1 MSTYST
7 RLIVGYIHNLLAKT
21 PRTSSRAR
29 NLVSWLDGNLEPLGI
44 APRFD
49 WDDAIGRRNTLSA
62 KNWQA
67 FCETVKRRRSQLRA
81 KPDRLWLNLR
91 ELAAETHLDDLEFQI
106 LELLLLKKKD
116 DYGIQCL
123 LEAQDD
129 TGPFYMPKFIATI
142 LGTSVQNVQRALS
155 PTARLL
161 TTGLVTDDGSYSG
174 WTHEIPSYLVAG
186 LLPPNTGMK
195 DLRSVILGPKETTEL
210 GWDDYEHIARDRDLV
225 CSVLSGAMKERAR
238 GVNILI
244 HGPTGTGKTE
254 FCRMIAKRLRYPLHS
269 LGNNA
274 MPQRFRESGDR
285 CSQLQLALKI
295 AQSGTLLLFDEMEDI
310 LDAGEGLAQLLG
322 HGRMKMDKSKANA
335 TLETNALPVL
345 WTSNA
350 IEVFDEAFLRRMTMV
365 VEIGPPPAKVRE
377 RILRRSLGRHNLSL
391 GDSDIASLAKSYPAA
406 PALVV
411 NAVKAAS
418 LADGETMPNIRHL
431 LGLSLKAVQGKPPM
445 VATTGLPEF
454 SMDLIHPDA
463 DLITITERLVQHGKG
478 SFSLLLYGPPGTG
491 KSFYLRHL
499 ADRMGMEVLLK
510 RASDLKHKYVGET
523 ERNIARAF
531 MEARDTGS
539 FLIFDEADSLLFT
552 RGMAHR
558 SWEISEVNE
567 MLTWMEQHPLPFG
580 CTTNLLDIVDDAAM
594 RRFLFKVKFQHLPQ
608 TKVAAA
614 FRHYFGMDPVG
625 NIALDN
631 LTAGDFA
638 VASRKAALLGKSRDA
653 KALVELLEQESRA
666 KPGAGK
672 RKTGFTVS

>member
-1 MSTYST
+1 MSTYAT
-7 RLIVGYIHNLLAKT
+7 RLIVGYIHNLLAT
-21 PRTSSRAR
+21 IPRTSPMAH
-29 NLVSWLDGNLEPLGI
+29 NLVSWLDGNLEPLGL
-44 APRFD
+44 APGFD
-49 WDDAIGRRNTLSA
+49 WEKAIGRRNTLSA

-67 FCETVKRRRSQLRA
+67 FYATVTRRRNLLRA

-106 LELLLLKKKD
+106 LELLLLKTKD
-116 DYGIQCL
+116 DHGISSL
-123 LEAQDD
+123 LEAHND
-129 TGPFYMPKFIATI
+129 TGPFYMPKIIATI
-142 LGTSVQNVQRALS
+142 LGTAVQNVQRALS
-155 PTARLL
+155 PAARLL

-174 WTHEIPSYLVAG
+174 WTHEMPNYLVGG
-186 LLPPNTGMK
+186 LMPPNTGMK
-195 DLRSVILGPKETTEL
+195 DLRTFILGPKETTEL
-210 GWDDYEHIARDRDLV
+210 GWDDYEHISRDRDLV
-225 CSVLSGAMKERAR
+225 CSVLSGAMKEHAR

-269 LGNNA
+269 LGNKSL
-274 MPQRFRESGDR
+274 PQGRRINEDR

-322 HGRMKMDKSKANA
+322 HGRMKMDKSKANS

-345 WTSNA
+345 WTSNN

-377 RILRRSLGRHNLSL
+377 RILRRSLERQSLSL
-391 GDSDIASLAKSYPAA
+391 CDADITSLAKGYKAA

-418 LADGETMPNIRHL
+418 LAGGETMANIRHL
-431 LGLSLKAVQGKPPM
+431 LGLSLKAIHGKPQS
-445 VATTGLPEF
+445 VAVTGLPEF

-463 DLITITERLVQHGKG
+463 NLAEITDRLASHGPG

-499 ADRMGMEVLLK
+499 ADKMGMEVLLK
-510 RASDLKHKYVGET
+510 RASDLKSMYVGET
-523 ERNIARAF
+523 ERNIAEAF
-531 MEARDTGS
+531 SEARDTGA
-539 FLIFDEADSLLFT
+539 FLIFDEADSLLFA
-552 RGMAHR
+552 RGMAHQ

-567 MLTWMEQHPLPFG
+567 MLTWMEQHPLPFA

-594 RRFLFKVKFQHLPQ
+594 RRFLFKVKFQHLPRV
-608 TKVAAA
+608 KVAAA
-614 FRHYFGMDPVG
+614 FNHYFGMPSTGPV
-625 NIALDN
+625 ALDN

-638 VASRKAALLGKSRDA
+638 VVSRKAALLGNSRDA
-653 KALVELLEQESRA
+653 KALMTLLEQESCA

-672 RKTGFTVS
+672 RKTGFKLS